1 MRGYAADLEDKPR
14 TGICM
19 SDLLS
24 KSPFDPVREPRLVVF
39 ADSLPPDFGA
49 VGQYALLRAQAFAE
63 RGHQVDLF
71 GLTSAAASVEHS
83 EHGRGLLTV
92 TRMSASPVP
101 RGSLFA
107 RLVWTLWTNLR
118 LVSSAFR
125 RVRAADGVL
134 FTGSPPF
141 LIHFLAPLR
150 FLLKGRLVYRIT
162 DFHPECLMAAQDRP
176 SRALRVLQRLTNFW
190 RRRIDAFE
198 VLGEDQRRRLRE
210 QGIADARIS
219 LVRDGSPIVVPEK
232 EAARALPPEL
242 EGKCVLLYSGNFDIA
257 HELETVARG
266 YQLHHQSGSG
276 RVHLWINATG
286 MGAGVLSDRLAASGV
301 PFFRSMPVPL
311 EQLAGLLLSAD
322 AHLVT
327 LKDSFVGF
335 VMPSK
340 IYAILELHRPL
351 LFVGNP
357 ESDIDLLARQQAS
370 LPYWQIACGN
380 AAGFATAL
388 ESLAD
393 HVKPSS

>member
-1 MRGYAADLEDKPR
+1 
-14 TGICM
+14 M
-19 SDLLS
+19 SGLLAQ
-24 KSPFDPVREPRLVVF
+24 SPFDPVHERRLVMF

-49 VGQYALLRAQAFAE
+49 VGQYALLRAQVFAE
-63 RGHQVDLF
+63 RGHLVELF
-71 GLTSAAASVEHS
+71 GLTSAAALVERS
-83 EHGRGLLTV
+83 EHGRGSLRV
-92 TRMSASPVP
+92 TRISARQVP
-101 RGSLFA
+101 RGSLFT

-118 LVSSAFR
+118 LVCRAFGR
-125 RVRAADGVL
+125 LRAADGIL

-141 LIHFLAPLR
+141 LIHFLAPLK

-176 SRALRVLQRLTNFW
+176 SRTLGALQRLTNFW

-198 VLGEDQRRRLRE
+198 VLGQDQRRRLRE
-210 QGIADARIS
+210 QGIADERIS
-219 LVRDGSPIVVPEK
+219 LVRDGSPIVFLEK
-232 EAARALPPEL
+232 EVARPLPPEL
-242 EGKCVLLYSGNFDIA
+242 KGKCVLLYSGNFGVA

-286 MGAGVLSDRLAASGV
+286 MGAGLLSDRLAAGGV

-327 LKDSFVGF
+327 LKDAFVGF

-340 IYAILELHRPL
+340 VYAILELRRPL
-351 LFVGNP
+351 LFVGSS
-357 ESDIDLLARQQAS
+357 ESDIDLLARQQAG
-370 LPYWQIACGN
+370 LPYWRVATGN
-380 AAGFATAL
+380 GAGFADAL
-388 ESLAD
+388 ERLAD
-393 HVKPSS
+393 HVKQGS